1 MHKKLEAEL
10 VSLAHSILQMK
21 NKEDVQTLHIKAQ
34 SIYEK
39 LTLLKFVE
47 SYINTPSDVSQTKE
61 EIIETLENELVA
73 EAPEKAKL
81 NIEVEEIISEKQNEE
96 MEASVDFVEEIIVEE
111 ETIVMEEIT
120 EEEPVEEFLDEKES
134 IIEKPADENEIFTHE
149 QVEAIFDTDEGMIE
163 EDKHDLPAIQFTLE
177 EEFKDAISSDVATQ
191 LFQRATKESPEIEAK
206 KETKSRSL
214 NDSLFTTNVQVG
226 LNDRIAFVKYL
237 FEGSQEDFNRVL
249 SQLNSFKTEDEAKNF
264 IKKFV
269 KPDYD
274 WNAVA
279 EYEERLMQL
288 IARKF
293 S

>member
-10 VSLAHSILQMK
+10 VSLAHSILEMK
-21 NKEDVQTLHIKAQ
+21 NKDDVQALHKKAQ

-47 SYINTPSDVSQTKE
+47 SYINTPTDVSQTKE
-61 EIIETLENELVA
+61 EIIDALENEGVA
-73 EAPEKAKL
+73 DAPDKARL
-81 NIEVEEIISEKQNEE
+81 NIEVEETISEKRIEE
-96 MEASVDFVEEIIVEE
+96 IEELVGFVEETIVEE
-111 ETIVMEEIT
+111 EIIEVEETIV
-120 EEEPVEEFLDEKES
+120 EEPVEEFLDEEELVT
-134 IIEKPADENEIFTHE
+134 EKSADENEIFTQE
-149 QVEAIFDTDEGMIE
+149 QVEEIFDTVEGMIKD
-163 EDKHDLPAIQFTLE
+163 DKQDLHAIQFTLE

-191 LFQRATKESPEIEAK
+191 LFQRATKESPEIEEK

-214 NDSLFTTNVQVG
+214 NDSLFNANVQVG

-269 KPDYD
+269 KPDYN
-274 WNAVA
+274 WSAVV
-279 EYEERLMQL
+279 EYEERLMNL
-288 IARKF
+288 IVRKF

>member
-10 VSLAHSILQMK
+10 VSLAHSILEMK
-21 NKEDVQTLHIKAQ
+21 NKDDVQALHKKAQ

-47 SYINTPSDVSQTKE
+47 SYINTPTDVSQTKE
-61 EIIETLENELVA
+61 EIIDALENEGVA
-73 EAPEKAKL
+73 EAPDKAKL
-81 NIEVEEIISEKQNEE
+81 NIEVEETISEKPIEE
-96 MEASVDFVEEIIVEE
+96 IEELVGFVEETIVEE
-111 ETIVMEEIT
+111 EIIEVEETIV
-120 EEEPVEEFLDEKES
+120 EEPVEEFLDEEELVT
-134 IIEKPADENEIFTHE
+134 EKSADENEIFTQE
-149 QVEAIFDTDEGMIE
+149 QVEEIFDTVEGMIKD
-163 EDKHDLPAIQFTLE
+163 DKQDLHAIQFTLE

-191 LFQRATKESPEIEAK
+191 LFQRATKESPEIEEK

-214 NDSLFTTNVQVG
+214 NDSLFNANVQVG

-269 KPDYD
+269 KPDYN
-274 WNAVA
+274 WSAVV
-279 EYEERLMQL
+279 EYEERLMNL
-288 IARKF
+288 IVRKF

>member
-47 SYINTPSDVSQTKE
+47 SYINTPSDVSRTK
-61 EIIETLENELVA
+61 
-73 EAPEKAKL
+73 
-81 NIEVEEIISEKQNEE
+81 
-96 MEASVDFVEEIIVEE
+96 EEIIVEE

-149 QVEAIFDTDEGMIE
+149 QVEAIFDTVEGMIE

-214 NDSLFTTNVQVG
+214 NDSLFTANVQVG

>member
-10 VSLAHSILQMK
+10 VSLAHSILEMK
-21 NKEDVQTLHIKAQ
+21 NKDDVQALHKKAQ

-47 SYINTPSDVSQTKE
+47 SYINTPTDVSQTKE
-61 EIIETLENELVA
+61 EIIDALENEGVA
-73 EAPEKAKL
+73 EAPDKAKL
-81 NIEVEEIISEKQNEE
+81 NIEVEETISEKPIEE
-96 MEASVDFVEEIIVEE
+96 IEELVGFVEETIVEE
-111 ETIVMEEIT
+111 EIIEVEETIV
-120 EEEPVEEFLDEKES
+120 EEPVEEFLDEEELVT
-134 IIEKPADENEIFTHE
+134 EKSADENEIFTQE
-149 QVEAIFDTDEGMIE
+149 QVEEIFDTVEGMIKD
-163 EDKHDLPAIQFTLE
+163 DKHDLHAIQFTLE

-191 LFQRATKESPEIEAK
+191 LFQRATKESPEIEEK

-214 NDSLFTTNVQVG
+214 NDSLFNANVQVG

-269 KPDYD
+269 KPDYN
-274 WNAVA
+274 WSAVV
-279 EYEERLMQL
+279 EYEERLMNL
-288 IARKF
+288 IVRKF

>member
-10 VSLAHSILQMK
+10 VSLAHSILEMK
-21 NKEDVQTLHIKAQ
+21 NKDDVQALHKKAQ

-47 SYINTPSDVSQTKE
+47 SYINTPTDVSQTKE
-61 EIIETLENELVA
+61 EIIDALENEGVA
-73 EAPEKAKL
+73 EAPDKAKL
-81 NIEVEEIISEKQNEE
+81 NIEVEETISEKPIEE
-96 MEASVDFVEEIIVEE
+96 IEELVGFVEETIVEE
-111 ETIVMEEIT
+111 EIIEVEETIV
-120 EEEPVEEFLDEKES
+120 EEPVEEFLDEEES
-134 IIEKPADENEIFTHE
+134 IIEKSADENEIFTQE
-149 QVEAIFDTDEGMIE
+149 QVEEIFDTVEGMIKD
-163 EDKHDLPAIQFTLE
+163 DKQDLHAIQFTLE

-191 LFQRATKESPEIEAK
+191 LFQRATKESPEIEEK

-214 NDSLFTTNVQVG
+214 NDSLFNANVQVG

-269 KPDYD
+269 KPDYN
-274 WNAVA
+274 WSAVV
-279 EYEERLMQL
+279 EYEERLMNL
-288 IARKF
+288 IVRKF

>member
-10 VSLAHSILQMK
+10 VSLAHSILEMK
-21 NKEDVQTLHIKAQ
+21 NKNDVQALHKKAQ

-47 SYINTPSDVSQTKE
+47 SYINTPADVSQTKE
-61 EIIETLENELVA
+61 EIMDALENELVA
-73 EAPEKAKL
+73 EAPDKAKL
-81 NIEVEEIISEKQNEE
+81 NIEVEETISKKPIEE
-96 MEASVDFVEEIIVEE
+96 IEELVGFVEETIVEE
-111 ETIVMEEIT
+111 ETIVMEEIIV
-120 EEEPVEEFLDEKES
+120 EEPVEEFLDEEELVT
-134 IIEKPADENEIFTHE
+134 EKSADENEIYTHE
-149 QVEAIFDTDEGMIE
+149 QVGAIFDTVEGMIE
-163 EDKHDLPAIQFTLE
+163 EDKQDLRAIQFTLE

-191 LFQRATKESPEIEAK
+191 LFQRVTKESPEIETK

-214 NDSLFTTNVQVG
+214 NDSLFNANVQVG

-269 KPDYD
+269 KPDYN
-274 WNAVA
+274 WSAVA
-279 EYEERLMQL
+279 EYEERLMDL

>member
-10 VSLAHSILQMK
+10 VSLAHSILEMK
-21 NKEDVQTLHIKAQ
+21 NKDDVQALHKKAQ

-47 SYINTPSDVSQTKE
+47 SYINTPTDVSQTKE
-61 EIIETLENELVA
+61 EIIDALENEGVA
-73 EAPEKAKL
+73 EAPDKARL
-81 NIEVEEIISEKQNEE
+81 NIEVEETISEKRIEE
-96 MEASVDFVEEIIVEE
+96 IEELVGFVEETIVEE
-111 ETIVMEEIT
+111 EIIEVEETIV
-120 EEEPVEEFLDEKES
+120 EEPVEEFLDEEELVT
-134 IIEKPADENEIFTHE
+134 EKSADENEIFTQE
-149 QVEAIFDTDEGMIE
+149 QVEEIFDTVEGMIKD
-163 EDKHDLPAIQFTLE
+163 DKHDLHAIQFTLE

-191 LFQRATKESPEIEAK
+191 LFQRATKESPEIEEK

-214 NDSLFTTNVQVG
+214 NDSLFNANVQVG

-269 KPDYD
+269 KPDYN
-274 WNAVA
+274 WSAVV
-279 EYEERLMQL
+279 EYEERLMNL
-288 IARKF
+288 IVRKF